1 MFHVEQLKVK
11 FKMMINLL
19 YEVLV
24 QKMKE
29 IHLTGLLSKD
39 FKVNDLK
46 H

>member
-1 MFHVEQLKVK
+1 
-11 FKMMINLL
+11 MMINLL

-39 FKVNDLK
+39 FIKKINVIL
-46 H
+46 